1 MSLKVIILCAGYA
14 TRLYPLTEN
23 MPKPL
28 LPVGN
33 KPILEW
39 ILERVQKVQGVG
51 AVYLVSNQKFAGHF
65 ETWAASISGEP
76 RQLLNDEKGRAIKA
90 KYPWPVEVV
99 NDRTTSNETRLGA
112 IGDLAYVIRTK
123 KVDPCDLLVIA
134 GDNFFDFDLASFVDF
149 GTRKRPHGAIAVYD
163 VGDNGLAKRYGL
175 VRTDIEGKILEFQE
189 KPPQPMTT
197 LASSGIYW
205 LPEETWSLLD
215 RYITS
220 GHNTDQPGHYMRWL
234 AETAGLFAFSLKGKW
249 LDIGDLDS
257 YQKANAIVN
266 TPKNPK
272 E

>member
-1 MSLKVIILCAGYA
+1 MGFKVIILCAGYA

-28 LPVGN
+28 LPVGE

-39 ILERVQKVQGVG
+39 ILQRVQKVQGVE
-51 AVYLVSNQKFAGHF
+51 AVYLVTNQKFAGHF
-65 ETWAASISGEP
+65 ETWAA
-76 RQLLNDEKGRAIKA
+76 KM

-99 NDRTTSNETRLGA
+99 NDQTTSNETRLGA
-112 IGDLAYVIRTK
+112 IGDLAYVIKTK

-134 GDNFFDFDLASFVDF
+134 GDNFFDFDLSLFVDF
-149 GTRKRPHGAIAVYD
+149 GEKKRPRGVIAVYD
-163 VGDNGLAKRYGL
+163 VGDKELAKRYGL
-175 VRTDIEGKILEFQE
+175 VRTDAAGKILEFQE
-189 KPPQPMTT
+189 KPPQPATT

-205 LPEETWSLLD
+205 LPKETWSSLD

-234 AETAGLFAFSLKGKW
+234 AETSGLFAFSLKGKW
-249 LDIGDLDS
+249 LDIGDLAS

-266 TPKNPK
+266 TPTNPK

>member
-1 MSLKVIILCAGYA
+1 MGLKVIILCAGYA

-23 MPKPL
+23 TPKPL
-28 LPVGN
+28 LPVGD

-39 ILERVQKVQGVG
+39 ILERVQKVPGVE

-65 ETWAASISGEP
+65 ESWAA
-76 RQLLNDEKGRAIKA
+76 KA

-99 NDRTTSNETRLGA
+99 NDHTLNNETRLGA

-123 KVDPCDLLVIA
+123 RVPPSDLLVIA

-149 GTRKRPHGAIAVYD
+149 GKKKRPHGVIAVYD
-163 VGDNGLAKRYGL
+163 VGDKELAKRYGL
-175 VRTDIEGKILEFQE
+175 VRTDAGGKILEFQE
-189 KPPQPMTT
+189 KPPEPATT

-205 LPEETWSLLD
+205 LPKEIWSLLD
-215 RYITS
+215 RYIAS

-234 AETAGLFAFSLKGKW
+234 AETSGLFAFSLKGKW
-249 LDIGDLDS
+249 LDIGDLAS

-266 TPKNPK
+266 TPTNPK

>member
-1 MSLKVIILCAGYA
+1 MKVIILCAGYA

-39 ILERVQKVQGVG
+39 ILERVQKIQDVQ
-51 AVYLVSNQKFAGHF
+51 AVYLVSNQKFTGHF
-65 ETWAASISGEP
+65 ETWAASKSGEP
-76 RQLLNDEKGRAIKA
+76 RPGERAAKV

-99 NDRTTSNETRLGA
+99 NDHTTSNETRLGA
-112 IGDLAYVIRTK
+112 IGDLAYVIKTK
-123 KVDPCDLLVIA
+123 KIDPCDLLVIA
-134 GDNFFDFDLASFVDF
+134 GDNLFDFDLASFVDF
-149 GTRKRPHGAIAVYD
+149 GKKKRPYGIIAVYD
-163 VGDNGLAKRYGL
+163 VGDKELAKRYGL
-175 VRTDIEGKILEFQE
+175 VRTDPEGKILEFQE
-189 KPPQPMTT
+189 KPPQPATT

-205 LPEETWSLLD
+205 LPKETWSLLD

-234 AETAGLFAFSLKGKW
+234 AETSGLFAFSLKGKW
-249 LDIGDLDS
+249 LDIGDLAS

-266 TPKNPK
+266 TPTNPK

>member
-39 ILERVQKVQGVG
+39 ILERVQKVRGVE

-65 ETWAASISGEP
+65 ETWAA
-76 RQLLNDEKGRAIKA
+76 KA

-99 NDRTTSNETRLGA
+99 NDLTTTNETRLGA
-112 IGDLAYVIRTK
+112 IGDLAYVIKTK
-123 KVDPCDLLVIA
+123 KVNPCDLLVIA
-134 GDNFFDFDLASFVDF
+134 GDNFFDFDLASFVEF
-149 GTRKRPHGAIAVYD
+149 GKKKRPHGVIAVYD
-163 VGDNGLAKRYGL
+163 VVDKELAKRYGL
-175 VRTDIEGKILEFQE
+175 VRTDGDGKILEFQE
-189 KPPQPMTT
+189 KPPEPATT

-205 LPEETWSLLD
+205 LPRETWSLLD

-249 LDIGDLDS
+249 LDIGDLTS
-257 YQKANAIVN
+257 YQKANAIVD
-266 TPKNPK
+266 TPTNPK